1 MSVVSG
7 SRRFESLRIVFGY
20 LREAALPPLEVAMR
34 KVLCILV
41 VGTFALGCGSEPRI
55 DTSSDA
61 AMETSIEEVRST
73 LSSEEKEKFDEALQ
87 VLAFSGVTLENL
99 FTEGIT
105 GGAAGLQ
112 GRVKET
118 LQGKSASEVIA
129 AADSIHRE
137 RAVKEREQ
145 ALQEIAEL
153 EEKQAEAAGAR
164 QELAKFEV
172 QRSRFSNRE
181 NVLGMD
187 EPIIELTVRNGTAHA
202 ISRAYFLGTLA
213 SPGRSVPWLK
223 ETFSYRIRGGLEPG
237 EQASWRLAPNMFS
250 DWGQVDVPGDAILTV
265 EVVELDGPDGETLF
279 SSEVFDEDDAE
290 RLAEL
295 KAKFGTNR

>member
-1 MSVVSG
+1 M
-7 SRRFESLRIVFGY
+7 RIVFGY
-20 LREAALPPLEVAMR
+20 LTEAASFRLEVAMR

-41 VGTFALGCGSEPRI
+41 VGTFALGCDSEPRI

-61 AMETSIEEVRST
+61 VMKTSIEEVRST
-73 LSSEEKEKFDEALQ
+73 LSSEEQEKFDEALQ

-99 FTEGIT
+99 FTEGLT
-105 GGAAGLQ
+105 GGVSGLQ
-112 GRVKET
+112 GRFKET

-129 AADSIHRE
+129 VADSIHSERE
-137 RAVKEREQ
+137 AREREQ

-153 EEKQAEAAGAR
+153 EENQAEAASAR

-172 QRSRFSNRE
+172 QRSRFSMRK
-181 NVLGMD
+181 NVLGMG
-187 EPIIELTVRNGTAHA
+187 EPIIELTVRNGTSHA

-223 ETFSYRIRGGLEPG
+223 ETFNHRIRGGLEPG

-250 DWGQVDVPGDAILTV
+250 DWGQVDAPGDAILTV
-265 EVVELDGPDGETLF
+265 EVIKLDGADDETLF
-279 SSEVFDEDDAE
+279 SSEVFDEDAAR

-295 KAKFGTNR
+295 KAKFGASR

>member
-1 MSVVSG
+1 MH
-7 SRRFESLRIVFGY
+7 
-20 LREAALPPLEVAMR
+20 

-41 VGTFALGCGSEPRI
+41 VGMFALGCGNEPRI
-55 DTSSDA
+55 DTSSDE

-73 LSSEEKEKFDEALQ
+73 LSSEEQEEFTEALQ
-87 VLAFSGVTLENL
+87 VLAFSGVSVEDL
-99 FTEGIT
+99 FAEGLT

-129 AADSIHRE
+129 AADSIRRE
-137 RAVKEREQ
+137 REAREREQ
-145 ALQEIAEL
+145 AVQEIAEL

-172 QRSRFSNRE
+172 QRSRFSKRE
-181 NVLGMD
+181 NLIGMA
-187 EPIIELTVRNGTAHA
+187 EPIIELTVHNGTAHA

-213 SPGRSVPWLK
+213 SPGRSVPWVK
-223 ETFSYRIRGGLEPG
+223 ETFNYQIRGGLEPG

-250 DWGQVDVPGDAILTV
+250 DWGNVDVPGDAILTV
-265 EVVELDGPDGETLF
+265 EVVRLDGPDGETLF
-279 SSEVFDEDDAE
+279 SSEVFDEDDAG

-295 KAKFGTNR
+295 KAKFGANR

>member
-1 MSVVSG
+1 
-7 SRRFESLRIVFGY
+7 
-20 LREAALPPLEVAMR
+20 MR
-34 KVLCILV
+34 NVLCVLV

-55 DTSSDA
+55 DTSSDE

-73 LSSEEKEKFDEALQ
+73 LSSGEQEKFTEALQ

-99 FTEGIT
+99 FAEGLT

-118 LQGKSASEVIA
+118 LHGKSASEVIA
-129 AADSIHRE
+129 AADSIHHE
-137 RAVKEREQ
+137 RAVREREQ

-187 EPIIELTVRNGTAHA
+187 EPIIELTVQNGTAHA
-202 ISRAYFLGTLA
+202 ISRVSFLGTLA
-213 SPGRSVPWLK
+213 SPGRSVPWIK

-265 EVVELDGPDGETLF
+265 EVVKLDGPDGETLF

-295 KAKFGTNR
+295 KAKFGANR

>member
-1 MSVVSG
+1 
-7 SRRFESLRIVFGY
+7 
-20 LREAALPPLEVAMR
+20 MR
-34 KVLCILV
+34 GLVCILAL
-41 VGTFALGCGSEPRI
+41 GTFAVGCGRQPRI
-55 DTSSDA
+55 DTSSDEE
-61 AMETSIEEVRST
+61 MKTSIEEVRST
-73 LSSEEKEKFDEALQ
+73 LSSEEQEKFDEALQ

-99 FTEGIT
+99 FAEGLT
-105 GGAAGLQ
+105 GGAAGLE

-137 RAVKEREQ
+137 REAREREQ

-153 EEKQAEAAGAR
+153 EERQLSAEVDR
-164 QELAKFEV
+164 QDLAKFEV
-172 QRSRFSNRE
+172 VRSRFSKRE
-181 NVLGMD
+181 NLLGMA
-187 EPIIELTVRNGTAHA
+187 EPRIEVTVRNGTAHA

-223 ETFSYRIRGGLEPG
+223 EAFNYQIRGGLEPG

-250 DWGQVDVPGDAILTV
+250 EWGQVDAPGDAILTV
-265 EVVELDGPDGETLF
+265 EVVKLDGPDGETLF

-295 KAKFGTNR
+295 KAKFGANR